1 MTFADLQHCSEMTP
15 EVDADKASQHQEF
28 YFSSICSHCEKTDFP
43 TDEIGFEMAHVVAA
57 RVSATGFV
65 KIIDAGPLS
74 LLLTTFSLCL

>member
-1 MTFADLQHCSEMTP
+1 MTP

-28 YFSSICSHCEKTDFP
+28 CFSSICSHCEKTDFP

-65 KIIDAGPLS
+65 KIIDAGALS
-74 LLLTTFSLCL
+74 PIDADPNTTRTQTRFTSKV